1 MTSGTVTKTKEM
13 KRINIITALLL
24 ATCLGIN
31 AQEKEKKARG
41 RAIVQIYTNF
51 HSGFGAV
58 NDDRGFALDRSY
70 IGYEY
75 MPGRGLTLKGVLD
88 VGQSS
93 DVNDYQRIAYIKNA
107 FVGWRWRRLTLNG
120 GLIPTTQF
128 NYQENFW
135 GYRYVYN
142 SFQDQYGFG
151 SSADLG
157 ISASYHF
164 AKWIEADVIIANGEG
179 FRRVQ
184 VEDGLLYGIGT
195 TITPFRGMSFRLY
208 ASINEGSDGAKDIVN
223 YAMFAGYRH
232 RYFSVALEYNIMR
245 NSNRMAG
252 KNLYGFSLYATGT
265 LNRWLDIYARTDGLM
280 SGDDWNEQN
289 DEIAIIAG
297 AQFKLGRYI
306 KIAPNFRMSIP
317 KADGVENRYYAYI
330 SCSFGL

>member
-24 ATCLGIN
+24 ALCIGIN

-75 MPGRGLTLKGVLD
+75 MPGSGLTLKGVLD

-107 FVGWRWRRLTLNG
+107 FVGWRWRSLTLNG

-157 ISASYHF
+157 ISAAYNF

-179 FRRVQ
+179 FKRVQ

-306 KIAPNFRMSIP
+306 KIAPNFRMAIP
-317 KADGVENRYYAYI
+317 KADGVENRYYGYI

>member
-1 MTSGTVTKTKEM
+1 M
-13 KRINIITALLL
+13 KRINIIAALLL
-24 ATCLGIN
+24 ATCLGIS
-31 AQEKEKKARG
+31 AQGKGEKARG

-75 MPGRGLTLKGVLD
+75 MPSRGLTLKGVLD

-107 FVGWRWRRLTLNG
+107 FVGWKWRWLTLNG

-135 GYRYVYN
+135 GFRYVYN

-164 AKWIEADVIIANGEG
+164 AKWIQADVIIANGEG

-184 VEDGLLYGIGT
+184 VDDGLLYGIGT

-208 ASINEGSDGAKDIVN
+208 ASINEGSVGAKDIVN

-306 KIAPNFRMSIP
+306 KIAPNFRMAIP

>member
-13 KRINIITALLL
+13 KRINIIAALLL
-24 ATCLGIN
+24 ATCLGIS
-31 AQEKEKKARG
+31 AQEKGEKARG

-58 NDDRGFALDRSY
+58 NDDRGFALSRSY

-75 MPGRGLTLKGVLD
+75 MLSRGLTLKGVLD

-107 FVGWRWRRLTLNG
+107 FVGWKWRWLTING

-135 GYRYVYN
+135 GFRYVYN

-208 ASINEGSDGAKDIVN
+208 SSINEGSDGAKDIVN

-289 DEIAIIAG
+289 DEIAIITG

-317 KADGVENRYYAYI
+317 KADGVGNRYYGYI

>member
-13 KRINIITALLL
+13 KRINIIAALLL
-24 ATCLGIN
+24 ATCLGIS
-31 AQEKEKKARG
+31 AQEKGEKARG

-58 NDDRGFALDRSY
+58 NDDRGFALSRSY

-75 MPGRGLTLKGVLD
+75 MLSRGLTLKGVLD

-107 FVGWRWRRLTLNG
+107 FVGWKWRWLTING

-135 GYRYVYN
+135 GFRYVYN

-289 DEIAIIAG
+289 DEIAIITG

-317 KADGVENRYYAYI
+317 KADGVGNRYYGYI

>member
-1 MTSGTVTKTKEM
+1 M
-13 KRINIITALLL
+13 RAIYIIAVLL
-24 ATCLGIN
+24 ATFTGAG
-31 AQEKEKKARG
+31 AQEKGEKARG

-51 HSGFGAV
+51 HSGFGSV
-58 NDDRGFALDRSY
+58 NDDRGFELSRSY

-107 FVGWRWRRLTLNG
+107 FVGWRWRWLTLNG

-157 ISASYHF
+157 ISAAYHF
-164 AKWIEADVIIANGEG
+164 AKWIQADVIIANGEG

-317 KADGVENRYYAYI
+317 KADGVENRYYGYI

>member
-13 KRINIITALLL
+13 KRINIIAALLL
-24 ATCLGIN
+24 ATCLGIS
-31 AQEKEKKARG
+31 AQEKGEKARG

-58 NDDRGFALDRSY
+58 NDDRGFALSRSY

-75 MPGRGLTLKGVLD
+75 MLSRGLTLKGVLD

-107 FVGWRWRRLTLNG
+107 FVGWKWRWLTING

-135 GYRYVYN
+135 GFRYVYN

-280 SGDDWNEQN
+280 SGDDWDEQN
-289 DEIAIIAG
+289 DEIAIITG

-306 KIAPNFRMSIP
+306 KIAPNFRMAIP
-317 KADGVENRYYAYI
+317 KADGIENRYYGYI
-330 SCSFGL
+330 CCSFGL

>member
-13 KRINIITALLL
+13 KRINIIAALLL
-24 ATCLGIN
+24 ATCLGIS
-31 AQEKEKKARG
+31 AQEKGEKARG

-58 NDDRGFALDRSY
+58 NDDRGFALSRSY

-75 MPGRGLTLKGVLD
+75 MLSRGLTLKGVLD

-107 FVGWRWRRLTLNG
+107 FVGWKWRWLTING

-135 GYRYVYN
+135 GFRYVYN

-306 KIAPNFRMSIP
+306 KIAPNFRMAIP
-317 KADGVENRYYAYI
+317 KADGVENRYYGYI

>member
-13 KRINIITALLL
+13 KRINIIAALLL
-24 ATCLGIN
+24 ATCLGIS
-31 AQEKEKKARG
+31 AQEKGEKARG

-58 NDDRGFALDRSY
+58 NDDRGFALSRSY

-75 MPGRGLTLKGVLD
+75 MLSRGLTLKGVLD

-107 FVGWRWRRLTLNG
+107 FVGWKWRWLTING

-135 GYRYVYN
+135 GFRYVYN

-157 ISASYHF
+157 ISAAYRF

-289 DEIAIIAG
+289 DEIAIITG

-317 KADGVENRYYAYI
+317 KADGVGNRYYGYI

>member
-1 MTSGTVTKTKEM
+1 M
-13 KRINIITALLL
+13 KRINIIAALLL
-24 ATCLGIN
+24 ATCLGIS
-31 AQEKEKKARG
+31 AQEKGEKARG

-58 NDDRGFALDRSY
+58 NDDRGFALSRSY

-75 MPGRGLTLKGVLD
+75 MLSRGLTLKGVLD

-107 FVGWRWRRLTLNG
+107 FVGWKWRWLTING

-135 GYRYVYN
+135 GFRYVYN

-289 DEIAIIAG
+289 DEIAIITG

-317 KADGVENRYYAYI
+317 KADGVGNRYYGYI

>member
-1 MTSGTVTKTKEM
+1 M
-13 KRINIITALLL
+13 KRINIIAALLL
-24 ATCLGIN
+24 VLCTGIS
-31 AQEKEKKARG
+31 AQENSQKPKG

-51 HSGFGAV
+51 HSGFGAA
-58 NDDRGFALDRSY
+58 NDDRGFTLSRSY

-75 MPGRGLTLKGVLD
+75 MPGRGLTIKGVLD

-107 FVGWRWRRLTLNG
+107 LVGWKWNSLTLNG

-135 GYRYVYN
+135 GYRYVYH

-157 ISASYHF
+157 ISAAYRF
-164 AKWIEADVIIANGEG
+164 AKWIEADAIIANGEG
-179 FRRVQ
+179 FRKVQ
-184 VEDGLLYGIGT
+184 VNDGLLYGIGT
-195 TITPFRGMSFRLY
+195 TIIPFNGMSFRLY
-208 ASINEGSDGAKDIVN
+208 ASINEGSDGAEDIIN

-245 NSNRMAG
+245 NSNRMEG

-265 LNRWLDIYARTDGLM
+265 LNNWLDIYARTDGLM

-289 DEIAIIAG
+289 DEISIIAG
-297 AQFKLGRYI
+297 AQFRLGRYI
-306 KIAPNFRMSIP
+306 KIAPNFRMAIP
-317 KADGVENRYYAYI
+317 KADGVENRYYGYI

>member
-13 KRINIITALLL
+13 KRINIIAALLL
-24 ATCLGIN
+24 ATCLGIS
-31 AQEKEKKARG
+31 AQEKGEKARG

-58 NDDRGFALDRSY
+58 NDDRGFALSRSY

-75 MPGRGLTLKGVLD
+75 MLSRGLTLKGVLD

-107 FVGWRWRRLTLNG
+107 FVGWKWRWLTING

-135 GYRYVYN
+135 GFRYVYN

-157 ISASYHF
+157 ISAAYNF
-164 AKWIEADVIIANGEG
+164 AKWIQADVIIANGEG

-306 KIAPNFRMSIP
+306 KIAPNFRMAIP
-317 KADGVENRYYAYI
+317 KADGVENRYYGYI

>member
-13 KRINIITALLL
+13 KRINIIAALLL
-24 ATCLGIN
+24 APCLGIS
-31 AQEKEKKARG
+31 AQEKGEKARG

-58 NDDRGFALDRSY
+58 NDDRGFALSRSY

-75 MPGRGLTLKGVLD
+75 MLSRGLTLKGVLD

-107 FVGWRWRRLTLNG
+107 FVGWKWRWLTING

-135 GYRYVYN
+135 GFRYVYN

-289 DEIAIIAG
+289 DEIAIITG

-317 KADGVENRYYAYI
+317 KADGVGNRYYGYI
-330 SCSFGL
+330 CCSFGL